1 MTGFSAWPA
10 PMRGVFWMFLQVASM
25 VTMMAAVRML
35 AHRGIPAHEAA
46 FFRGFVG
53 VAVLLPW
60 AMRSGRGVMLP
71 REWRWIAVRTALA
84 SGGVLFWFLGLGGMP
99 ISDVVAVQF
108 THPLFV
114 VAGAALLLREPVGA
128 RRWAGVAVGFAGAL
142 LIVRPG
148 FHAVNPLVFAV
159 LTSAMFNAGVQL
171 ITKRV
176 AGTVPGAVLAFYMN
190 LLLAPLAFGF
200 AVPIWVWPGWADAP
214 WVLAIGVFGT
224 LAHIFLTRAMKAVD
238 ASLVSPVDFARLP
251 LAALYGWVLFRE
263 YSDLWTWAGAVLIVG
278 AVIRITRQEA
288 RVAAPSPAVA
298 GPG

>member
-10 PMRGVFWMFLQVASM
+10 PLRGVFWMFLQVASM

-53 VAVLLPW
+53 IAVMLPW
-60 AMRSGRGVMLP
+60 AMRASRGVLVP
-71 REWRWIAVRTALA
+71 SEWRWIALRTALA

-114 VAGAALLLREPVGA
+114 VAGAALLLGEPVGL
-128 RRWAGVAVGFAGAL
+128 RRWVGVAVGFAGAV

-159 LTSAMFNAGVQL
+159 LASAMFNAGVQL

-190 LLLAPLAFGF
+190 LLLAPMALAF
-200 AVPIWVWPGWADAP
+200 AAPIWVWPDWSDAP

-238 ASLVSPVDFARLP
+238 ASLVSPVDFSRLP
-251 LAALYGWVLFRE
+251 LAAIFGWVLFRE
-263 YSDLWTWAGAVLIVG
+263 YSDLWTWAGAALIVG
-278 AVIRITRQEA
+278 AVIWIARREA
-288 RVAAPSPAVA
+288 RATIPAPAVA
-298 GPG
+298 GRG